1 MNLAAKLRVL
11 ATFARVRWWEPR
23 YTAAALRNR
32 QARLLA
38 SQLRYL
44 ERHSAELGP
53 QIRAAR
59 GLRRVNPANALEVL
73 AALPVM
79 DKSSMMRDFDS
90 LVTVPVTR
98 DRALETALAQECSR
112 DFTGTLAGCSVGLSS
127 GTSGHRGLFVVSPR
141 EREQWVGTVLA
152 LALPRGRSLLGHRIA
167 LFLRAD
173 NTLYEAAASRAVS
186 FRFFDTFAPLEP
198 QVVGLAAYGP
208 TILVGPPS
216 VLGELARL
224 AGLQGI
230 ELRPQRLISVAE
242 VLDDFQAAKL
252 KRDFDVDTV
261 HQLYQCTEG
270 FLGAS
275 CSFGALHLNESVVHF
290 EREYIAPGRWV
301 PLVTDLR
308 RRAQPIVRYR
318 MGDVL
323 LDRSEPCPCGSAATV
338 LERIEGRSDDALVGV
353 AASGERVVI
362 FADLV
367 ARAMVYAHGVSD
379 YQVVQT
385 AQGELTV
392 HLAYAEGEP
401 AQHEHVRR
409 AVQTELVRLWNAH
422 GLADP
427 QVTFV
432 PFTHDVRVKLRRV
445 IRQESP

>member
-23 YTAAALRNR
+23 YTPALLRRR

-38 SQLRYL
+38 SQLRFL
-44 ERHSAELGP
+44 ERNSPGLAG

-59 GLRRVNPANALEVL
+59 SSSRVNQTDALDVL

-79 DKSSMMRDFDS
+79 DKASMMRDFDS
-90 LVTVPVTR
+90 IVTVPVTK
-98 DRALETALAQECSR
+98 DSALETALAQERSR

-127 GTSGHRGLFVVSPR
+127 GTSGHRGVFVVSPR

-152 LALPRGRSLLGHRIA
+152 LALPRGRSLRGHRIA

-173 NTLYEAAASRAVS
+173 NTLYEAAGSRAVS

-198 QVVGLAAYGP
+198 QIAGLAAYSP

-216 VLGELARL
+216 VLGEISRL
-224 AGLQGI
+224 AAVHGV

-242 VLDDFQAAKL
+242 VLDDFQAAAL
-252 KRDFDVDTV
+252 KRDFGVDTV

-270 FLGAS
+270 FLGAT
-275 CSFGALHLNESVVHF
+275 CSFGTLHLNESVVHF

-323 LDRSEPCPCGSAATV
+323 LDRREPCPCGSPTAA
-338 LERIEGRSDDALVGV
+338 LERIEGRSDDSLVGV
-353 AASGERVVI
+353 TAAGERLVI

-385 AQGELTV
+385 APGELRV
-392 HLAYAEGEP
+392 HLAYAEAEQ
-401 AQHEHVRR
+401 AEHEHVRR
-409 AVQTELVRLWNAH
+409 AVQAELGRLWNAH

-432 PFTHDVRVKLRRV
+432 PFSHDVRVKLRRV